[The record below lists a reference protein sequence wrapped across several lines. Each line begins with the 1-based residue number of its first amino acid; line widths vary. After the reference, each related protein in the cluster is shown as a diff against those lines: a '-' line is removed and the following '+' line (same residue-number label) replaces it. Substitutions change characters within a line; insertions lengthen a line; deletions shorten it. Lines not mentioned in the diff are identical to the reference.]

1 MSKQASTHK
10 LLCYS
15 EHFDV
20 TPIQFANFHE
30 STHDPFKH
38 SKVTLLDPTLSS
50 LGNAG
55 PSFRLR

>member
-1 MSKQASTHK
+1 MSKQTSTHK
-10 LLCYS
+10 LLSYGEIS
-15 EHFDV
+15 DV
-20 TPIQFANFHE
+20 TPIQITDSHKY
-30 STHDPFKH
+30 THDPFEH